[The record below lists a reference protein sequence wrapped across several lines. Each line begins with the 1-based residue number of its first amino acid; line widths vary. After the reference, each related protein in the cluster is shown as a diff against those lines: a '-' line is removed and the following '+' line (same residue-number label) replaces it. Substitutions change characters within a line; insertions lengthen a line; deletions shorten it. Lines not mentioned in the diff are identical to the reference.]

1 MFLQGYV
8 VKAKVARG
16 FRWIEIAKRPRAV
29 LGLPEARQQRC
40 SPNPRCPGESPCTA
54 DPKSWLG
61 ASDNIRD
68 IVTDPNMDPKS
79 LSKLIRQYLY
89 DPRKKQG
96 SPKTTLQILRGI
108 LASACFFGS
117 GFRGLASRSS
127 GFAFRGFFLKCNG
140 FFLRSRLPHKRGLHY
155 GMLPWSNKA
164 HRSKKEYQ
172 LALQHWKHNIA
183 L

>member
-1 MFLQGYV
+1 M
-8 VKAKVARG
+8 KAKVAKG
-16 FRWIEIAKRPRAV
+16 FRWIESAKRPRAV

-68 IVTDPNMDPKS
+68 IVKDPNMDPKS

-108 LASACFFGS
+108 LAVRSCGVLGLENLAPAFS
-117 GFRGLASRSS
+117 VLASGVWRL
-127 GFAFRGFFLKCNG
+127 GVQGLRLGVFFFKVQWLLSAKSPASQTG
-140 FFLRSRLPHKRGLHY
+140 LTLRYAP
-155 GMLPWSNKA
+155 MV
-164 HRSKKEYQ
+164 Q
-172 LALQHWKHNIA
+172 
-183 L
+183 